1 MHIKCLR
8 RGTGSARAAADYLV
22 GERDAAGHERE
33 GVEVLRGNPDMVAAV
48 ADSLEFE
55 HKYTSVVIAWAPE
68 DQPTDAQIESV
79 VDEFEKTAWAGLEP
93 DRYSW
98 TAVEHR
104 ERGGG
109 VHVHVLAAR
118 CDLET
123 GRSLN
128 IAPPGWQKTF
138 DPLRDGFN
146 HEHGWSRPDD
156 PARARTQQPGH
167 RAYIEAA
174 KLRAGLEHEAEPRE
188 LIRDYLVQRVENGA
202 VQSRADV
209 VAALEEA
216 GLDVPRQGDSYVT
229 ARDPDSGK
237 RWRLKG
243 ALYEHDF
250 EPERLDREAAAEA
263 GDRAAGDRGD
273 GFARAAEAWRELERR
288 RKRRAELHR
297 SRYGRVDRTDARS
310 TDARLAPAPGDG
322 PEPLSRYLRRQL
334 GDDALVVGEHRE
346 SDQCTAPGFLDTRLR
361 YAAWRSSYCSRAS
374 SGVRYA
380 SFSRRQ
386 HWL

>member
-1 MHIKCLR
+1 MHVKFIA
-8 RGTGSARAAADYLV
+8 RGTGSAKAAVDYLL
-22 GERDAAGHERE
+22 GERDSAGQLRE
-33 GVEVLRGNPDMVAAV
+33 GVDVLRGDPEMVAAV
-48 ADSLEFE
+48 ADTLEFE
-55 HKYTSVVIAWAPE
+55 HKYTSGVIAWAPE
-68 DQPTDAQIESV
+68 DQPTDAQIDAV
-79 VDEFEKTAWAGLEP
+79 LDKFEDTAWAGLEP
-93 DRYSW
+93 DRYAW

-128 IAPPGWQKTF
+128 IAPPGWQQTF

-167 RAYIEAA
+167 RAYV
-174 KLRAGLEHEAEPRE
+174 EHEAEPRE
-188 LIRDYLVQRVENGA
+188 LLRDYLVQRVENGA

-209 VAALEEA
+209 VSALEEA
-216 GLDVPRQGDSYVT
+216 GLEVPRQGNSYVT

-263 GDRAAGDRGD
+263 GNRAAGDRGD
-273 GFARAAEAWRELERR
+273 GFARAAEAWRELDGR

-297 SRYGRVDRTDARS
+297 RRYGGVDRTDARS
-310 TDARLAPAPGDG
+310 ADARLAPAPGDG
-322 PEPLSRYLRRQL
+322 PEPLSRYLRRHA
-334 GDDALVVGEHRE
+334 GRR
-346 SDQCTAPGFLDTRLR
+346 CTGCRRA
-361 YAAWRSSYCSRAS
+361 SRAG
-374 SGVRYA
+374 SGPWPC
-380 SFSRRQ
+380 ST
-386 HWL
+386 